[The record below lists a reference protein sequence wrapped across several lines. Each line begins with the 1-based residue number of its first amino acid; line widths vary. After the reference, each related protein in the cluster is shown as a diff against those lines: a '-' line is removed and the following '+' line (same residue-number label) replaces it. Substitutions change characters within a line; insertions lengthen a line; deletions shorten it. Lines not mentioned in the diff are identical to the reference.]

1 MHEEGRQGR
10 LLYSVARE
18 LTRVATAD
26 TEGEWLR
33 ASQGKT
39 FREVQRMVSGR
50 TRCDGPTTPKKPE
63 AVVEDVVFRRVEPHA
78 RALLSKAR
86 ESWLKERGEPFTEA
100 ELLEQMATAFLSL
113 RDSSDDGGRAAYQV
127 SLSVCPRCDGG
138 EWEGGHI
145 ATATDVEVARC
156 DAQDLGR
163 VDVGA
168 EQLGRASQTVPPKVR
183 RAVVLRHGG
192 CCAVPGCTHRGFVHL
207 HHVVLL
213 SEGGTHDPEWL
224 IPLCGRHHRAV
235 HEGLLIIRGRFS
247 EDCVIEHSV
256 FAHADGTTYGS
267 VHARADQADVMA
279 KVFVALT
286 GLGFPQREA
295 QRMIDAVRARA
306 NIGYDIDA
314 VMKAALKEAP
324 LSCVREATTL
334 YRRVA

>member
-1 MHEEGRQGR
+1 MSAESRQGR
-10 LLYSVARE
+10 LLFSIARE
-18 LTRVATAD
+18 LTRVATAE
-26 TEGEWLR
+26 TEVEWLR
-33 ASQGKT
+33 ASEGKT

-50 TRCDGPTTPKKPE
+50 TRGDGPTTPKKPE
-63 AVVEDVVFRRVEPHA
+63 AVVEDVVFPRVEPHA

-86 ESWLKERGEPFTEA
+86 EALLKERGEPFTEA
-100 ELLEQMATAFLSL
+100 ELLEQMATAFLGL
-113 RDSSDDGGRAAYQV
+113 RDSSGDGGRAAYQV
-127 SLSVCPRCDGG
+127 SLSVCPRCDAG

-156 DAQDLGR
+156 DAQELGR
-163 VDVGA
+163 VDVGG
-168 EQLGRASQTVPPKVR
+168 EQLGRASQSVPPKVR
-183 RAVVLRHGG
+183 LAVSKRHGG

-207 HHVVLL
+207 HHIVLL

-235 HEGLLIIRGRFS
+235 HEGSLIIRGRFS
-247 EDCVIEHSV
+247 EGFV
-256 FAHADGTTYGS
+256 FEHADGTSYGS

-286 GLGFPQREA
+286 GLGFRQREA
-295 QRMIDAVRARA
+295 QRMIDTVRARA

-314 VMKAALKEAP
+314 VMKAALEEAP
-324 LSCVREATTL
+324 LSCVREATPL